1 MANGNDR
8 DIEFLAQQLEDLE
21 EKAALLERQK
31 EEAEE
36 LLERARNDA
45 AADEKAREELLEET
59 SKAYLS
65 LEAQLRDYVARYNE
79 VSKKLEAAQQADDF
93 RYNAQTYRTQRRL
106 NEHYQKERAG
116 TKRKTERRQENPG
129 VQSW

>member
-79 VSKKLEAAQQADDF
+79 VSKKLEAD
-93 RYNAQTYRTQRRL
+93 
-106 NEHYQKERAG
+106 
-116 TKRKTERRQENPG
+116 RKS
-129 VQSW
+129 VV